1 MSKIFRE
8 PLVQFLLLGVFV
20 YCVNVYVFEN
30 TENPKKIEID
40 DARLKALADLYRE
53 EQGGAPSPEAMEQMI
68 ITWAQNEVMYREALS
83 MGLDRGDDMIRSR
96 MVLKLRDVLFNSV
109 IAEPPPDEELE
120 QWFEENR
127 KNYDR
132 PDIIDFEQF
141 QAIDVRDESI
151 ESFAQEINAAG
162 VPEALTNRTRKYEL
176 RIDDNLYAVFEDSD
190 AQRVIEAPLNTWTP
204 ARSDR
209 GWHMVRITR
218 RLPGEA
224 AEFRRVQTAVLTDWR
239 KQAREA
245 ELAEALAEI
254 VADYDIEYEFSK
266 ELLEDSL
273 APSGGGV
280 ASAAD

>member
-8 PLVQFLLLGVFV
+8 PLVQFLLLGVLV

-40 DARLKALADLYRE
+40 DARFKALADLYRE

-83 MGLDRGDDMIRSR
+83 MGLDRGDAMIRSR

-109 IAEPPPDEELE
+109 IAEPPPEEELE

-141 QAIDVRDESI
+141 QAIDVRDESV
-151 ESFAQEINAAG
+151 ESFAREINSEG
-162 VPEALTNRTRKYEL
+162 LPETLMDRVRKYEL
-176 RIDDNLYAVFEDSD
+176 RIDDNLHAVFDDSD
-190 AQRVIEAPLNTWTP
+190 AQRVIKAPLNTWTP

-209 GWHMVRITR
+209 GWHMVRVTR

-224 AEFRRVQTAVLTDWR
+224 AEFHRVKTAVLTDWR

-254 VADYDIEYEFSK
+254 VSDYDIEYEFSK
-266 ELLEDSL
+266 ELLEDSF
-273 APSGGGV
+273 APSSDGV